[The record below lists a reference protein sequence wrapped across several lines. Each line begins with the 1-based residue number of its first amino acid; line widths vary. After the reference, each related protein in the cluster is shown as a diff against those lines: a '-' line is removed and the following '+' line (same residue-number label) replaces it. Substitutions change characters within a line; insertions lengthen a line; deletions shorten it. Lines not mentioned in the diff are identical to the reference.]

1 MTTLPVIASIMVLI
15 NTAFADPVFEQHFS
29 PKENLER
36 IDVDLI
42 DTAGETIELA
52 AYVLTDVAVIE
63 SLDRAAAR
71 GVKVRVFRDNGDFDR
86 GSVGDALATLERDGA
101 LIRFKE
107 PGRPLMHL
115 KAYCVDGV
123 TFRFGAANFSASGLK
138 HQANDLN
145 IRRGPDAC
153 VAFHTTFEKMWAE

>member
-1 MTTLPVIASIMVLI
+1 MNRTSV
-15 NTAFADPVFEQHFS
+15 FALAAMIGFPALAESTFEQHFS
-29 PKENLER
+29 PLENLEQ

-42 DTAGETIELA
+42 DTAGETIDFA

-63 SLDRAAAR
+63 ALDRAAAR
-71 GVKVRVFRDNGDFDR
+71 GVKVRVFRDSGNFDKGR
-86 GSVGDALATLERDGA
+86 VGEALAALERDGA
-101 LIRFKE
+101 EIRYKE

-115 KAYCVDGV
+115 KAACYDGK

-138 HQANDLN
+138 HQNNDLN

-153 VAFHTTFEKMWAE
+153 SAFGAAFEKLWTD